1 MGTLP
6 RSVVNSRTCKQR
18 HSRRASEKK
27 FLRALRW
34 SAGALLLVLL
44 PFTASCNLGELAVSL
59 KAIARGLGDET
70 VVALADL
77 GVAPAD
83 EGSMGLRREIVS
95 YLRRHHTG
103 LSRLEEVMLAEG
115 ILRTADESR
124 TDYRLILAVIKV
136 ESRFSNWATSPKG
149 ALGLMQVMPA
159 TGRIMA
165 RELELPWAGTASL
178 FDPVTNVQIGTSYF
192 AKLRSRY
199 GDVGTA
205 LMAYNRGPGALEA
218 RAATD
223 PSTDGY
229 VSKVLG
235 TYHRLLQSSVLAD
248 ARDLR
253 NAPSI

>member
-6 RSVVNSRTCKQR
+6 RSVVNSPSGKRKQ
-18 HSRRASEKK
+18 SRRVSAKR
-27 FLRALRW
+27 FLPALRW
-34 SAGALLLVLL
+34 SAGALLLVLI
-44 PFTASCNLGELAVSL
+44 PFTASCNLEELAVSL
-59 KAIARGLGDET
+59 KAMARGLANET
-70 VVALADL
+70 AVARVDL
-77 GVAPAD
+77 GVAPTD
-83 EGSMGLRREIVS
+83 EGSMVLRREIVS
-95 YLRRHHTG
+95 YLRGHHTG
-103 LSRLEEVMLAEG
+103 LSRVEEVMLADG
-115 ILRTADESR
+115 ILRAAEESR

-136 ESRFSNWATSPKG
+136 ESRFSNWAASPKG

-159 TGRIMA
+159 TGRFMA

-178 FDPVTNVQIGTSYF
+178 FDPVTNVQIGASYF

-218 RAATD
+218 LAAID

-235 TYHRLLQSSVLAD
+235 AYHRLLQSSMLAN

-253 NAPSI
+253 EAPSI

>member
-1 MGTLP
+1 M
-6 RSVVNSRTCKQR
+6 
-18 HSRRASEKK
+18 
-27 FLRALRW
+27 
-34 SAGALLLVLL
+34 
-44 PFTASCNLGELAVSL
+44 
-59 KAIARGLGDET
+59 
-70 VVALADL
+70 LAD
-77 GVAPAD
+77 
-83 EGSMGLRREIVS
+83 
-95 YLRRHHTG
+95 
-103 LSRLEEVMLAEG
+103 G
-115 ILRTADESR
+115 ILRTAHESK

-136 ESRFSNWATSPKG
+136 ESRFLNWATSPKG

-218 RAATD
+218 RAAID

-235 TYHRLLQSSVLAD
+235 AYRRLLQSSVLAD
-248 ARDLR
+248 ARNLR
-253 NAPSI
+253 EAPSI